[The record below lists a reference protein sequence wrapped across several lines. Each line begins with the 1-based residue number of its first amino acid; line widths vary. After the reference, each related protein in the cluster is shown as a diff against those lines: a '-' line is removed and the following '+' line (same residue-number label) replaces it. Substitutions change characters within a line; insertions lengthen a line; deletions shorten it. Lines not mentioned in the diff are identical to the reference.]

1 MLHFSLIKDCLML
14 LEDDDDDDDVLWVL
28 VSEECST

>member
-14 LEDDDDDDDVLWVL
+14 LEDDDDDDDVLWVW